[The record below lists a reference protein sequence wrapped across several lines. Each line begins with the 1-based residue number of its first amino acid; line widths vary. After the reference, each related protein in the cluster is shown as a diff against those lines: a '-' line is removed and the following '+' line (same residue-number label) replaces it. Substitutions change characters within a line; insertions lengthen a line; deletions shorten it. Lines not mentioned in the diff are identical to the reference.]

1 MGKRDTG
8 RFARRT
14 PGCVE
19 LGRDVDSVQSE
30 KRFLCTDHTLFSVG
44 FGCVF
49 LTDDD
54 GSKSLFGQRFS
65 DSADKS
71 PWQRVA
77 CFFKPTADASH
88 VLIWSFFCQL
98 SRGRVWLTKFSEG
111 AVFFFLKVKS

>member
-1 MGKRDTG
+1 MDRL
-8 RFARRT
+8 ARRT

-19 LGRDVDSVQSE
+19 FGRDVDSVQRG
-30 KRFLCTDHTLFSVG
+30 KRFLCTHHTLFFVA

-49 LTDDD
+49 LADD

-88 VLIWSFFCQL
+88 VLIWSFFL
-98 SRGRVWLTKFSEG
+98 STVEG
-111 AVFFFLKVKS
+111 KSLADKIL